1 MVEGEKFA
9 PVNVKSGVHVP
20 QGTVLG
26 PLIFL
31 LYINDIGDGID
42 SQIQLFADSTIL
54 YTVINSMGDTSTL
67 QRDLDR
73 LTDWSQLWQ
82 MSLTLINAKS

>member
-1 MVEGEKFA
+1 MVKGEKFA
-9 PVNVKSGVHVP
+9 PVNVKSGVP

-42 SQIQLFADSTIL
+42 SQIQLFADNTIL

-73 LTDWSQLWQ
+73 LTDWSQL
-82 MSLTLINAKS
+82 